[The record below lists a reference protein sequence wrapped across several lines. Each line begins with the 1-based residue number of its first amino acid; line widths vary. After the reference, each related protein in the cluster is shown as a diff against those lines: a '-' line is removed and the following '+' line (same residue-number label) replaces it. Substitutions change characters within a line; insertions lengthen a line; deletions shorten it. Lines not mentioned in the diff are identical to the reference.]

1 MSLLGVIMLTVWF
14 LATNKLTM
22 GKAVAKEKING
33 EKKISALGLIAL
45 AGLVP
50 VFIVIIL
57 QGILRDGIQTW
68 LPSIVKEQF
77 GLGESSSVLSTAVL
91 PILSMLS
98 IVAASF
104 VYRKIKNELKTSFIM
119 FLISFVATIP
129 LVFGGVPAIVTILAA
144 SIISAC
150 MHGINLM
157 LISFIPKAFMKY
169 GMVSTFS
176 GILNA
181 FTYVGAALSTYGF
194 AAVADRF
201 SWNAVI
207 ISWCAIAL
215 FATLICLFKIKG
227 WRNFLANTDN

>member
-1 MSLLGVIMLTVWF
+1 MSALGVIMLVVWF
-14 LATNKLTM
+14 LATRRITM
-22 GKAVAKEKING
+22 GRAKAQKEEIG
-33 EKKISALGLIAL
+33 EKRISALGLIAL

-77 GLGESSSVLSTAVL
+77 GLGESSSVLSVAIL
-91 PILSMLS
+91 PALSMVS

-104 VYRKIKNELKTSFIM
+104 VYRKIKNEIKTSFIM
-119 FLISFVATIP
+119 FLISFIATIP

-144 SIISAC
+144 SLISAC

-194 AAVADRF
+194 AAIADRF
-201 SWNAVI
+201 NWNAVI
-207 ISWCAIAL
+207 ISWCVIAL
-215 FATLICLFKIKG
+215 SATLICLFKIKG
-227 WRNFLANTDN
+227 WRGFLANTKN